1 MPLKAQSDNIKVHA
15 KKENVMN
22 TLLILIA
29 NILLSGLLIEVFF
42 NHNNAKNQETK
53 LYSKMLI
60 INFISSVIAIFTII
74 IFKSL
79 NLNFLTIIMKKIELA
94 LNLLILSLFLQYNL
108 VLINKKVKT
117 TKILKTIYL
126 INIILVIILPIDVS
140 VVNNTLKV
148 SQIGYTTYHIIS
160 TILISII
167 SLLTIKLIKINKKN
181 LKKSLPFLGLT
192 ILSLFSILL
201 QIKFPESNIYNYFM
215 SYIILIMYFT
225 IENPDTKV
233 IEQLNIEAKK
243 ASEVRKAQESFL
255 ASMSH
260 EVRTPLN
267 TIVGLSTSLE
277 ENPKCPFEMK
287 QDLQDIVTSSYNL
300 LEMFNNVIDINETE
314 TGTLKLQNE
323 KYNVRESINEVI
335 NNHKIKLNKK
345 NLTLNIEYQDN
356 IPKYLY
362 GDIKHLKVI
371 ITNIL
376 SNAIK
381 YTKDGKIDLLVRS
394 INEPDKCNLIII
406 IKDTG
411 IGMKEETLSKMYHK
425 FERLDTIK
433 NSNIEGMGLGLALTK
448 RLVELMHGTIN
459 FTTTYQ
465 VGTTFT
471 IMLPQEIY
479 YQDIITLPKL
489 KDLTKSK
496 RVLIVDDNPL
506 NIKVAQRALEALN
519 YTNLDTCDSGFK
531 CLEKIKNGSSY
542 DIILMDIMMPGMDGT
557 QTLENLK
564 NISSFKTPV
573 VALTADA
580 LIGANQKYLNQG
592 FSAYLAKP
600 YTKEQLKNILNK
612 Y

>member
-1 MPLKAQSDNIKVHA
+1 
-15 KKENVMN
+15 MN

-79 NLNFLTIIMKKIELA
+79 NLNFLTIILKKLELV

-117 TKILKTIYL
+117 TKILKIIYL
-126 INIILVIILPIDVS
+126 INIILVIILPMDVS

-148 SQIGYTTYHIIS
+148 SQIGYTIYHIIS

-215 SYIILIMYFT
+215 SYILLIMYFT
-225 IENPDTKV
+225 IENPDSKV

-243 ASEVRKAQESFL
+243 ASEVRKAQENFL

-277 ENPKCPFEMK
+277 ENPKCPVEMK

-300 LEMFNNVIDINETE
+300 LEMFNNVIDINEIE

-394 INEPDKCNLIII
+394 INEPNKCNLIII

-506 NIKVAQRALEALN
+506 NIKVAKRALEALN
-519 YTNLDTCDSGFK
+519 YTNLDTCNSGFK

-542 DIILMDIMMPGMDGT
+542 DIILMDIMMPGMSGT

-564 NISSFKTPV
+564 NISSFRTPV

-580 LIGANQKYLNQG
+580 LIGANQKYLSQG
-592 FSAYLAKP
+592 FSDYLAKP

>member
-1 MPLKAQSDNIKVHA
+1 
-15 KKENVMN
+15 MN

-79 NLNFLTIIMKKIELA
+79 NLNFLTIILKKLELV

-126 INIILVIILPIDVS
+126 INIILVIILPIDVNII
-140 VVNNTLKV
+140 NNTLKV
-148 SQIGYTTYHIIS
+148 SQIGYTIYHIIS

-181 LKKSLPFLGLT
+181 LKKALPFLGLT

-201 QIKFPESNIYNYFM
+201 QIKFSESNIYNYFM
-215 SYIILIMYFT
+215 SYILLIMYFT

-243 ASEVRKAQESFL
+243 ASEVRKAQENFL

-277 ENPKCPFEMK
+277 ENPKCPVEMK

-300 LEMFNNVIDINETE
+300 LEMFNNVIDINEIE

-394 INEPDKCNLIII
+394 INEPNKCNLIII

-411 IGMKEETLSKMYHK
+411 IGMKEEILSKMYHK

-433 NSNIEGMGLGLALTK
+433 NSNIEGMGLGLTLTK

-471 IMLPQEIY
+471 IMLPQEFY

-506 NIKVAQRALEALN
+506 NIKVAKRALEALN

-542 DIILMDIMMPGMDGT
+542 DIILMDIMMPGMSGT

-564 NISSFKTPV
+564 NISSFRTPV

>member
-1 MPLKAQSDNIKVHA
+1 
-15 KKENVMN
+15 MN

-79 NLNFLTIIMKKIELA
+79 NLNFLTIIMKKIELV

-108 VLINKKVKT
+108 VLINKKIKT

-126 INIILVIILPIDVS
+126 INIILVILLPMDVS

-148 SQIGYTTYHIIS
+148 SQVGYTIYHIIS

-215 SYIILIMYFT
+215 SYILLIMYFT

-394 INEPDKCNLIII
+394 INEPNKCNLIII

-471 IMLPQEIY
+471 IMLPQEFY

-506 NIKVAQRALEALN
+506 NIKVAKRALEALN

-531 CLEKIKNGSSY
+531 CLEKIQNGNSY
-542 DIILMDIMMPGMDGT
+542 DIILMDIMMPGMSGT

-564 NISSFKTPV
+564 NISTFKTPV

-580 LIGANQKYLNQG
+580 LIGANQKYLSQG

>member
-1 MPLKAQSDNIKVHA
+1 
-15 KKENVMN
+15 MN

-79 NLNFLTIIMKKIELA
+79 NFNFLTIIMKKIELV

-126 INIILVIILPIDVS
+126 INIILVIILPMDVS

-148 SQIGYTTYHIIS
+148 SQVGYTTYHIIS

-201 QIKFPESNIYNYFM
+201 QIKFPESNIYNYFI
-215 SYIILIMYFT
+215 SYILLIMYFT

-243 ASEVRKAQESFL
+243 ASEVRKAQENFL

-277 ENPKCPFEMK
+277 ENPKCPVEMK
-287 QDLQDIVTSSYNL
+287 QDLQDVVTSSYNL
-300 LEMFNNVIDINETE
+300 LEMFNNVIDINEIE

-323 KYNVRESINEVI
+323 KYNIKESINEVI

-471 IMLPQEIY
+471 IMLPQEFY

-506 NIKVAQRALEALN
+506 NIKVAKRALEALN

-542 DIILMDIMMPGMDGT
+542 DIILMDIMMPGMSGT

-612 Y
+612 YWRTKITIIL

>member
-1 MPLKAQSDNIKVHA
+1 
-15 KKENVMN
+15 MN

-79 NLNFLTIIMKKIELA
+79 NLNFLTIIMKKLELV

-126 INIILVIILPIDVS
+126 INIILVIILPMDVS

-148 SQIGYTTYHIIS
+148 SQIGYTIYHIIS
-160 TILISII
+160 IILISII

-215 SYIILIMYFT
+215 SYILLIMYFT

-243 ASEVRKAQESFL
+243 ASEVRKAQENFL

-277 ENPKCPFEMK
+277 ENPKCPVEMK

-300 LEMFNNVIDINETE
+300 LEMFNNVIDINEIE

-323 KYNVRESINEVI
+323 KYNIKESINEVI

-465 VGTTFT
+465 VGTTFN
-471 IMLPQEIY
+471 IMLPQEFY

-506 NIKVAQRALEALN
+506 NIKVAKRALEALN

-542 DIILMDIMMPGMDGT
+542 DIILMDIMMPGMSGT

-564 NISSFKTPV
+564 NISTFKTPV

-612 Y
+612 YWRTKITY

>member
-1 MPLKAQSDNIKVHA
+1 
-15 KKENVMN
+15 MN

-29 NILLSGLLIEVFF
+29 NILLSGLLIEVFL

-79 NLNFLTIIMKKIELA
+79 NLNFLTIIMKKIELV
-94 LNLLILSLFLQYNL
+94 LNLVILSLFLQYNL

-126 INIILVIILPIDVS
+126 INIILVIILPIDVNII
-140 VVNNTLKV
+140 NNTIKV
-148 SQIGYTTYHIIS
+148 SQVGYTTYHIIS

-201 QIKFPESNIYNYFM
+201 QIKFPESNIYNYFI
-215 SYIILIMYFT
+215 SYILLIMYFT

-243 ASEVRKAQESFL
+243 ASEVRKAQENFL

-277 ENPKCPFEMK
+277 ENPKCPVEMK

-448 RLVELMHGTIN
+448 KLVELMNGTIN

-471 IMLPQEIY
+471 IMLPQEFY

-506 NIKVAQRALEALN
+506 NIKVAKRALEALN

-542 DIILMDIMMPGMDGT
+542 DIILMDIMMPGMSGT

-564 NISSFKTPV
+564 NISTFKTPV

-612 Y
+612 YWRTKTTIIL

>member
-1 MPLKAQSDNIKVHA
+1 
-15 KKENVMN
+15 MN

-79 NLNFLTIIMKKIELA
+79 NLNFLTIIMKKIELV

-108 VLINKKVKT
+108 VIINKKVKT

-126 INIILVIILPIDVS
+126 INIILVILLPMDVS
-140 VVNNTLKV
+140 VVNNTLKI
-148 SQIGYTTYHIIS
+148 SGIGYTIYHIIS
-160 TILISII
+160 TILIIII

-201 QIKFPESNIYNYFM
+201 QIKFPESNIYNYFI
-215 SYIILIMYFT
+215 SYILLIMYFT

-243 ASEVRKAQESFL
+243 ASEVRKAQENFL

-277 ENPKCPFEMK
+277 ENPKCPVEMK

-300 LEMFNNVIDINETE
+300 LEMFNNVIDINEIE

-448 RLVELMHGTIN
+448 KLVELMNGTIN

-542 DIILMDIMMPGMDGT
+542 DIILMDIMMPGMSGT

-573 VALTADA
+573 VVLTADA
-580 LIGANQKYLNQG
+580 LIGANQKYLSQG

>member
-1 MPLKAQSDNIKVHA
+1 
-15 KKENVMN
+15 MN

-79 NLNFLTIIMKKIELA
+79 NLNFLTIIMKKLELV

-108 VLINKKVKT
+108 VLINKKIKT

-126 INIILVIILPIDVS
+126 INIILVILLPMDVR

-215 SYIILIMYFT
+215 SYILLIMYFT

-381 YTKDGKIDLLVRS
+381 YTKDGKIDILVRS

-496 RVLIVDDNPL
+496 RILIVDDNPL
-506 NIKVAQRALEALN
+506 NIKVAKRALEALN

-542 DIILMDIMMPGMDGT
+542 DIILMDIMMPEMSGT

-580 LIGANQKYLNQG
+580 LIGANQKYLSQG

-612 Y
+612 YWRTKTTIIL

>member
-1 MPLKAQSDNIKVHA
+1 
-15 KKENVMN
+15 MN

-79 NLNFLTIIMKKIELA
+79 NLNFLTIILKKLELV

-126 INIILVIILPIDVS
+126 INIILVIILPMDVS
-140 VVNNTLKV
+140 VVNNTIKV
-148 SQIGYTTYHIIS
+148 SGIGYTTYHIIS

-201 QIKFPESNIYNYFM
+201 QIKFPESNIHNYFM
-215 SYIILIMYFT
+215 SYILLIMYFT
-225 IENPDTKV
+225 IENPDIKV

-243 ASEVRKAQESFL
+243 ASEVRKAQENFL

-277 ENPKCPFEMK
+277 ENPKCPVEMK

-300 LEMFNNVIDINETE
+300 LEMFNNVIDINEIE

-335 NNHKIKLNKK
+335 NNYKIKLNKK

-506 NIKVAQRALEALN
+506 NIKVAKRALEALN

-542 DIILMDIMMPGMDGT
+542 DIILMDIMMPGMSGT

-564 NISSFKTPV
+564 NISTFKTPV

-580 LIGANQKYLNQG
+580 LIGATQKYLSQG

>member
-1 MPLKAQSDNIKVHA
+1 
-15 KKENVMN
+15 MN

-42 NHNNAKNQETK
+42 NHNNAKTQETK

-79 NLNFLTIIMKKIELA
+79 NLNFLTIIMKKLELV

-126 INIILVIILPIDVS
+126 INIILVILLPIDVN
-140 VVNNTLKV
+140 VINNTLKV
-148 SQIGYTTYHIIS
+148 SQIGYTAYHIIS

-201 QIKFPESNIYNYFM
+201 QIKFPESNIHNYFM
-215 SYIILIMYFT
+215 SYILLIMYFT
-225 IENPDTKV
+225 IENPDSKV

-243 ASEVRKAQESFL
+243 AREVRKAQENFL

-277 ENPKCPFEMK
+277 ENPKCPVEMK

-300 LEMFNNVIDINETE
+300 LEMFNNVIDINEIE

-506 NIKVAQRALEALN
+506 NIKVAKRALEALN

-542 DIILMDIMMPGMDGT
+542 DIILMDIMMPGMSGT

-564 NISSFKTPV
+564 NISSFRTPV

-580 LIGANQKYLNQG
+580 LMGANQKYLNQG

>member
-1 MPLKAQSDNIKVHA
+1 
-15 KKENVMN
+15 MN

-29 NILLSGLLIEVFF
+29 NILLSGLLIEAFF

-79 NLNFLTIIMKKIELA
+79 NLNFLTLIMKKIELV
-94 LNLLILSLFLQYNL
+94 LNLVILSLFLQYNL

-126 INIILVIILPIDVS
+126 INIILVIILPMDVS

-148 SQIGYTTYHIIS
+148 SQIGYTIYHIIS

-192 ILSLFSILL
+192 MLSLFSILL

-215 SYIILIMYFT
+215 SYILLIMYFT

-243 ASEVRKAQESFL
+243 ASEVRKAQENFL

-277 ENPKCPFEMK
+277 ENPKCPVEMK

-300 LEMFNNVIDINETE
+300 LEMFNNVIDINEIE

-381 YTKDGKIDLLVRS
+381 YTKDGKIDILVRS

-471 IMLPQEIY
+471 IMLPQEFY

-506 NIKVAQRALEALN
+506 NIKVAKRALEALN

-542 DIILMDIMMPGMDGT
+542 DIILMDIMMPGMSGT

-580 LIGANQKYLNQG
+580 LMGANQKYLNQG

>member
-1 MPLKAQSDNIKVHA
+1 
-15 KKENVMN
+15 MN

-29 NILLSGLLIEVFF
+29 NILLSGLLIEVFL

-79 NLNFLTIIMKKIELA
+79 NLNFLTIIMKKIELV
-94 LNLLILSLFLQYNL
+94 LNLVILSLFLQYNL

-126 INIILVIILPIDVS
+126 INIILVIILPIDVNII
-140 VVNNTLKV
+140 NNTIKV
-148 SQIGYTTYHIIS
+148 SQVGYTTYHIIS

-181 LKKSLPFLGLT
+181 LKKSLQFLGLT

-201 QIKFPESNIYNYFM
+201 QIKFPESNIYNYFI
-215 SYIILIMYFT
+215 SYILLIMYFT

-243 ASEVRKAQESFL
+243 ASEVRKAQENFL

-277 ENPKCPFEMK
+277 ENPKCPVEMK

-448 RLVELMHGTIN
+448 KLVELMNGTIN

-471 IMLPQEIY
+471 IMLPQEFY

-506 NIKVAQRALEALN
+506 NIKVAKRALEALN

-542 DIILMDIMMPGMDGT
+542 DIILMDIMMPGMSGT

-564 NISSFKTPV
+564 NISTFKTPV

>member
-1 MPLKAQSDNIKVHA
+1 
-15 KKENVMN
+15 MN

-79 NLNFLTIIMKKIELA
+79 NLNFLTIIMKKLELV

-126 INIILVIILPIDVS
+126 INIILVIILPIDVN
-140 VVNNTLKV
+140 VINNTLKV
-148 SQIGYTTYHIIS
+148 SQIGYTAYHIIS

-215 SYIILIMYFT
+215 SYILLIMYFT

-233 IEQLNIEAKK
+233 IKQLNIEAKK
-243 ASEVRKAQESFL
+243 ASEVRKAQENFL

-277 ENPKCPFEMK
+277 ENPKCSVEMK

-300 LEMFNNVIDINETE
+300 LEMFNNVIDINEIE

-345 NLTLNIEYQDN
+345 NLTLNTEYQDN

-471 IMLPQEIY
+471 IMLPQEFY

-506 NIKVAQRALEALN
+506 NIKVAKRALEALN

-542 DIILMDIMMPGMDGT
+542 DIILMDIMMPGMSGT

>member
-1 MPLKAQSDNIKVHA
+1 
-15 KKENVMN
+15 MN

-79 NLNFLTIIMKKIELA
+79 NLNFLTIIMKKIELV

-108 VLINKKVKT
+108 VLINKKIKT

-126 INIILVIILPIDVS
+126 INIILVILLPMDVS

-148 SQIGYTTYHIIS
+148 SQVGYTIYHIIS

-215 SYIILIMYFT
+215 SYILLIMYFT

-394 INEPDKCNLIII
+394 INEPNKCNLIII

-471 IMLPQEIY
+471 IMLPQEFY

-506 NIKVAQRALEALN
+506 NIKVAKRALEALN

-531 CLEKIKNGSSY
+531 CLEKIQNGNSY
-542 DIILMDIMMPGMDGT
+542 DIILMDIMMPGMSGT

-564 NISSFKTPV
+564 NISTFKTPV

-580 LIGANQKYLNQG
+580 LIGANQKYLSQG

-612 Y
+612 YWRTKTTIIL

>member
-1 MPLKAQSDNIKVHA
+1 
-15 KKENVMN
+15 MN

-79 NLNFLTIIMKKIELA
+79 NLNFLTIIMKKIELV
-94 LNLLILSLFLQYNL
+94 LNLVILSLFLQYNL
-108 VLINKKVKT
+108 VIINKKVKT

-126 INIILVIILPIDVS
+126 INIILVILLPMDVS

-148 SQIGYTTYHIIS
+148 SQVGYILYHIIS

-181 LKKSLPFLGLT
+181 LKKSFSFLGLT
-192 ILSLFSILL
+192 ILSLSSILL

-215 SYIILIMYFT
+215 SYILLIMYFT

-243 ASEVRKAQESFL
+243 ASEVRKAKENFL

-277 ENPKCPFEMK
+277 ENPKCPVEMK

-314 TGTLKLQNE
+314 TGTLKLRNE
-323 KYNVRESINEVI
+323 KYNVRESITEVI

-448 RLVELMHGTIN
+448 KLVELMNGTIN

-531 CLEKIKNGSSY
+531 CLEKIQNGNSY
-542 DIILMDIMMPGMDGT
+542 DIILMDIMMPGMSGT

-564 NISSFKTPV
+564 NISTFKTPV

>member
-1 MPLKAQSDNIKVHA
+1 
-15 KKENVMN
+15 MN

-79 NLNFLTIIMKKIELA
+79 NLNFLTIIMKKIELV

-108 VLINKKVKT
+108 VIINKKVKT

-126 INIILVIILPIDVS
+126 INIILVIILPIDVNII
-140 VVNNTLKV
+140 NNTIKV
-148 SQIGYTTYHIIS
+148 SQVGYTLYHIIS

-167 SLLTIKLIKINKKN
+167 SLLTIKLIKIKKKN

-201 QIKFPESNIYNYFM
+201 QIKFPESNIYNYFI
-215 SYIILIMYFT
+215 SYILLIMYFT
-225 IENPDTKV
+225 IENPDSKV

-243 ASEVRKAQESFL
+243 ASEVRKAQENFL

-277 ENPKCPFEMK
+277 ENPKCYPELK
-287 QDLQDIVTSSYNL
+287 QDLQDVVTSSYNL
-300 LEMFNNVIDINETE
+300 LEMFNNVIAINEIE
-314 TGTLKLQNE
+314 NGTLKLQNE
-323 KYNVRESINEVI
+323 KYNIKESINEII
-335 NNHKIKLNKK
+335 NIHKIKLNKK
-345 NLTLNIEYQDN
+345 KLTLNIEYQDN

-381 YTKDGKIDLLVRS
+381 YSPDGSRVKIRAERARVGDFIEVSVEDQGPGIPEEYQKKIFDRFFRVENATHS
-394 INEPDKCNLIII
+394 IKG
-406 IKDTG
+406 T
-411 IGMKEETLSKMYHK
+411 
-425 FERLDTIK
+425 
-433 NSNIEGMGLGLALTK
+433 GLGLHLVKISVEKHHGGEVFVHSKIGEGSTFGF
-448 RLVELMHGTIN
+448 RLPIN
-459 FTTTYQ
+459 PKEDNKDE
-465 VGTTFT
+465 
-471 IMLPQEIY
+471 MPEKNQEE
-479 YQDIITLPKL
+479 
-489 KDLTKSK
+489 DL
-496 RVLIVDDNPL
+496 V
-506 NIKVAQRALEALN
+506 
-519 YTNLDTCDSGFK
+519 
-531 CLEKIKNGSSY
+531 
-542 DIILMDIMMPGMDGT
+542 
-557 QTLENLK
+557 
-564 NISSFKTPV
+564 
-573 VALTADA
+573 
-580 LIGANQKYLNQG
+580 
-592 FSAYLAKP
+592 
-600 YTKEQLKNILNK
+600 
-612 Y
+612 

>member
-1 MPLKAQSDNIKVHA
+1 
-15 KKENVMN
+15 MN

-79 NLNFLTIIMKKIELA
+79 NLNFLTIIMKKIELV
-94 LNLLILSLFLQYNL
+94 LNLVILSLFLQYNL
-108 VLINKKVKT
+108 VIINKKVKT

-126 INIILVIILPIDVS
+126 INIILVILLPTDVNII
-140 VVNNTLKV
+140 NNILKV
-148 SQIGYTTYHIIS
+148 SGIGYTLYHIIS

-201 QIKFPESNIYNYFM
+201 QIKFPESNIYNYFI
-215 SYIILIMYFT
+215 SYILLIMYFT

-243 ASEVRKAQESFL
+243 ASEVRKAQENFL

-277 ENPKCPFEMK
+277 ENPKCPVEMK

-300 LEMFNNVIDINETE
+300 LEMFNNVIDINEIE
-314 TGTLKLQNE
+314 NGTLKLQNE
-323 KYNVRESINEVI
+323 KYNIKESINEII
-335 NNHKIKLNKK
+335 NIHKIKLNKK
-345 NLTLNIEYQDN
+345 KLTLNIEYQDN

-381 YTKDGKIDLLVRS
+381 YTKDGKIDILVRS

-506 NIKVAQRALEALN
+506 NIKVAKRALEALN

-542 DIILMDIMMPGMDGT
+542 DIILMDIMMPGMSGT

-564 NISSFKTPV
+564 NISTFKTPV

-580 LIGANQKYLNQG
+580 LMGANQKYLNQG

>member
-1 MPLKAQSDNIKVHA
+1 
-15 KKENVMN
+15 MN

-60 INFISSVIAIFTII
+60 INFISSVITIFTII

-79 NLNFLTIIMKKIELA
+79 NLNFLTIIMKKLELV
-94 LNLLILSLFLQYNL
+94 LNLLISSLFLQYNL

-126 INIILVIILPIDVS
+126 INIILVIILPMDVS

-148 SQIGYTTYHIIS
+148 SQIGYTIYHIIS

-192 ILSLFSILL
+192 ILSLFIILL

-215 SYIILIMYFT
+215 SYILLIMYFT

-243 ASEVRKAQESFL
+243 ASEVRKAQENFL

-277 ENPKCPFEMK
+277 ENPKCPVEMK

-300 LEMFNNVIDINETE
+300 LEMFNNVIDINEIE

-471 IMLPQEIY
+471 IMLPQEFY
-479 YQDIITLPKL
+479 YQDSIILPKL

-506 NIKVAQRALEALN
+506 NIKVAKRALEALN

-542 DIILMDIMMPGMDGT
+542 DIILMDIMMPGMSGT

-564 NISSFKTPV
+564 NISTFKTPV

-580 LIGANQKYLNQG
+580 LMGANQKYLSQG
-592 FSAYLAKP
+592 FSDYLAKP

>member
-1 MPLKAQSDNIKVHA
+1 
-15 KKENVMN
+15 MN

-79 NLNFLTIIMKKIELA
+79 NLNILTIIMKKLELV

-117 TKILKTIYL
+117 TKTLKTIYL
-126 INIILVIILPIDVS
+126 INIILVIILPMDVS

-148 SQIGYTTYHIIS
+148 SGIGYTIYHIIS

-201 QIKFPESNIYNYFM
+201 QIKFPESNINNYFM
-215 SYIILIMYFT
+215 SYILLIMYFT

-243 ASEVRKAQESFL
+243 ASEVRKAQENFL

-277 ENPKCPFEMK
+277 ENPKCPVEMK

-300 LEMFNNVIDINETE
+300 LEMFNNVIDINEIE

-335 NNHKIKLNKK
+335 NNHKIKLDKK

-394 INEPDKCNLIII
+394 INETNKCNLIII

-506 NIKVAQRALEALN
+506 NIKVAKRALEALN

-542 DIILMDIMMPGMDGT
+542 DIILMDIMMPGMSGT

-564 NISSFKTPV
+564 NISSFRTPV

-580 LIGANQKYLNQG
+580 LMGANQKYLSQG
-592 FSAYLAKP
+592 FSDYLAKP

>member
-1 MPLKAQSDNIKVHA
+1 
-15 KKENVMN
+15 MN

-79 NLNFLTIIMKKIELA
+79 NLNFLTIIMKKLELV

-108 VLINKKVKT
+108 VLINKKIKT

-126 INIILVIILPIDVS
+126 INIILVILLPMDVS

-148 SQIGYTTYHIIS
+148 SQIGYTIYHIIS

-201 QIKFPESNIYNYFM
+201 QIKFPESNIYNYFI
-215 SYIILIMYFT
+215 SYILLIMNFT

-243 ASEVRKAQESFL
+243 ASEVRKAQENFL

-277 ENPKCPFEMK
+277 ENPKCPVEMK

-580 LIGANQKYLNQG
+580 LIGANQKYLSQG

-612 Y
+612 YWRTKTTIIL

>member
-1 MPLKAQSDNIKVHA
+1 
-15 KKENVMN
+15 MN

-79 NLNFLTIIMKKIELA
+79 NLNFLTIILKKLELV

-117 TKILKTIYL
+117 TKILKIIYL
-126 INIILVIILPIDVS
+126 INIILVIILPMDVS

-148 SQIGYTTYHIIS
+148 SQIGYTIYHIIS

-201 QIKFPESNIYNYFM
+201 QIKFPESNIYNYFI
-215 SYIILIMYFT
+215 SYILLIMYFT

-243 ASEVRKAQESFL
+243 ASEVRKAQENFL

-277 ENPKCPFEMK
+277 ENPKCPVEMK

-300 LEMFNNVIDINETE
+300 LEMFNNVIDINEIE

-394 INEPDKCNLIII
+394 INEPNKCNLIII

-471 IMLPQEIY
+471 IMLPQEFY
-479 YQDIITLPKL
+479 YQDSIILPKL

-506 NIKVAQRALEALN
+506 NIKVAKRALEALN

-542 DIILMDIMMPGMDGT
+542 DIILMDIMMPGMSGT

-564 NISSFKTPV
+564 NISYFRTPV

-580 LIGANQKYLNQG
+580 LIGANQKYLSQG
-592 FSAYLAKP
+592 FSDYLAKP

>member
-1 MPLKAQSDNIKVHA
+1 
-15 KKENVMN
+15 MN

-79 NLNFLTIIMKKIELA
+79 NLNFLTIIMKKLELV

-126 INIILVIILPIDVS
+126 INIILVILLPIDVN
-140 VVNNTLKV
+140 VINNILKV
-148 SQIGYTTYHIIS
+148 SGIGYTTYHIIS

-201 QIKFPESNIYNYFM
+201 QIKFPESNIYNYFI
-215 SYIILIMYFT
+215 SYILLIMYFT

-243 ASEVRKAQESFL
+243 ASEVRKAQENFL

-277 ENPKCPFEMK
+277 ENPKCPVEMK

-300 LEMFNNVIDINETE
+300 LEMFNNVIDINEIE

-448 RLVELMHGTIN
+448 KLVELMNGTIN

-489 KDLTKSK
+489 KELTKSK

-531 CLEKIKNGSSY
+531 CLEKIKNDNSY
-542 DIILMDIMMPGMDGT
+542 DIILMDIMMPEMSGT

-580 LIGANQKYLNQG
+580 LIGANQKYLSQG

>member
-1 MPLKAQSDNIKVHA
+1 M
-15 KKENVMN
+15 
-22 TLLILIA
+22 
-29 NILLSGLLIEVFF
+29 
-42 NHNNAKNQETK
+42 
-53 LYSKMLI
+53 
-60 INFISSVIAIFTII
+60 
-74 IFKSL
+74 
-79 NLNFLTIIMKKIELA
+79 
-94 LNLLILSLFLQYNL
+94 
-108 VLINKKVKT
+108 
-117 TKILKTIYL
+117 
-126 INIILVIILPIDVS
+126 DVR

-181 LKKSLPFLGLT
+181 LRKSLPFLGLT

-215 SYIILIMYFT
+215 SYILLIMYFT

-243 ASEVRKAQESFL
+243 ASEVRKAQENFL

-277 ENPKCPFEMK
+277 ENPKCPVEMK

-300 LEMFNNVIDINETE
+300 LEMFNNVIDINEIE

-448 RLVELMHGTIN
+448 KLVELMHGTIN

-506 NIKVAQRALEALN
+506 NIKVAKRALEALN

-531 CLEKIKNGSSY
+531 CLEKIKNGNSY
-542 DIILMDIMMPGMDGT
+542 DIILMDIMMPGMSGT

-564 NISSFKTPV
+564 NISTFKTPV

-580 LIGANQKYLNQG
+580 LIGANQKYLSQG

>member
-1 MPLKAQSDNIKVHA
+1 
-15 KKENVMN
+15 MN

-79 NLNFLTIIMKKIELA
+79 NFNFLTIIMKKIELV

-108 VLINKKVKT
+108 VIINKKVKT

-126 INIILVIILPIDVS
+126 INIILVILLPIDVN
-140 VVNNTLKV
+140 VINNILKV
-148 SQIGYTTYHIIS
+148 SGIGYTTYHIIS

-215 SYIILIMYFT
+215 SYILLIMYFT

-394 INEPDKCNLIII
+394 INEPNKCNLIII

-471 IMLPQEIY
+471 IMLPQEFY

-506 NIKVAQRALEALN
+506 NIKVAKRALEALN

-531 CLEKIKNGSSY
+531 CLEKIQNGNSY
-542 DIILMDIMMPGMDGT
+542 DIILMDIMMPGMSGT

-564 NISSFKTPV
+564 NISTFKTPV

-580 LIGANQKYLNQG
+580 LIGANQKYLSQG

-612 Y
+612 YWRTKTTIIL

>member
-1 MPLKAQSDNIKVHA
+1 
-15 KKENVMN
+15 MN

-79 NLNFLTIIMKKIELA
+79 NLNFLTIIMKKIELV

-126 INIILVIILPIDVS
+126 INIILVIILPMDVS
-140 VVNNTLKV
+140 VVNNSLKV

-201 QIKFPESNIYNYFM
+201 QIKFPESNIYNYFI
-215 SYIILIMYFT
+215 SYILLIMYFT

-243 ASEVRKAQESFL
+243 ASEVRKAQENFL

-277 ENPKCPFEMK
+277 ENPKCPIEMK

-300 LEMFNNVIDINETE
+300 LEMFNNVIDINEIE

-323 KYNVRESINEVI
+323 KYNIKESINEVI

-381 YTKDGKIDLLVRS
+381 YTKDGKIDILVRS

-448 RLVELMHGTIN
+448 KLVELMNGTIN

-471 IMLPQEIY
+471 IMFPQEIY

-531 CLEKIKNGSSY
+531 CLEKIQNGNSY
-542 DIILMDIMMPGMDGT
+542 DIILMDIMMPGMSGT

-564 NISSFKTPV
+564 NISTFKTPV

-580 LIGANQKYLNQG
+580 LIGANQKYLSQG

>member
-1 MPLKAQSDNIKVHA
+1 
-15 KKENVMN
+15 MN

-29 NILLSGLLIEVFF
+29 NILLFGLLIEVFL

-79 NLNFLTIIMKKIELA
+79 NLNFLTIIMKKIELV
-94 LNLLILSLFLQYNL
+94 LNLVILSLFLQYNL

-126 INIILVIILPIDVS
+126 INIILVIILPIDVNII
-140 VVNNTLKV
+140 NNTIKV
-148 SQIGYTTYHIIS
+148 SQVGYTTYHIIS

-201 QIKFPESNIYNYFM
+201 QIKFPESNIYNYFI
-215 SYIILIMYFT
+215 SYILLIMYFT

-243 ASEVRKAQESFL
+243 ASEVRKAQENFL

-277 ENPKCPFEMK
+277 ENPKCPVEMK

-448 RLVELMHGTIN
+448 KLVELMNGTIN

-471 IMLPQEIY
+471 IMLPQEFY

-506 NIKVAQRALEALN
+506 NIKVAKRALEALN

-542 DIILMDIMMPGMDGT
+542 DIILMDIMMPGMSGT

-564 NISSFKTPV
+564 NISTFKTPV

>member
-1 MPLKAQSDNIKVHA
+1 
-15 KKENVMN
+15 MN

-79 NLNFLTIIMKKIELA
+79 NFNFLTIIMKKIELV

-108 VLINKKVKT
+108 VIINKKVKT

-126 INIILVIILPIDVS
+126 INIILVILLPIDVN
-140 VVNNTLKV
+140 VINNILKV
-148 SQIGYTTYHIIS
+148 SGIGYTTYHIIS

-215 SYIILIMYFT
+215 SYILLIMYFT

-243 ASEVRKAQESFL
+243 ASEVRKAQENFL

-277 ENPKCPFEMK
+277 ENPKCPVEMK

-345 NLTLNIEYQDN
+345 KLTLNIEYQDN

-394 INEPDKCNLIII
+394 INEPNKCNLIII

-471 IMLPQEIY
+471 IMLPQEFY

-506 NIKVAQRALEALN
+506 NIKVAKRALEALN

-542 DIILMDIMMPGMDGT
+542 DIILMDIMMPGMSGT

-580 LIGANQKYLNQG
+580 LIGANQKYLSQG

>member
-1 MPLKAQSDNIKVHA
+1 
-15 KKENVMN
+15 MN

-79 NLNFLTIIMKKIELA
+79 NLNFLTIIMKKIELV

-126 INIILVIILPIDVS
+126 INIILVILLPIDVN
-140 VVNNTLKV
+140 VINNILKV
-148 SQIGYTTYHIIS
+148 SGIGYTTYHIIS

-201 QIKFPESNIYNYFM
+201 QIKFPESNIYNYFI
-215 SYIILIMYFT
+215 SYILLIMYFT

-243 ASEVRKAQESFL
+243 ASEVRKAQENFL

-277 ENPKCPFEMK
+277 ENPKCPVEMK

-300 LEMFNNVIDINETE
+300 LEMFNNVIDINEIE

-448 RLVELMHGTIN
+448 KLVELMNGTIN

-542 DIILMDIMMPGMDGT
+542 DIILMDIMMPGMSGT

-573 VALTADA
+573 VVLTADA
-580 LIGANQKYLNQG
+580 LIGANQKYLSQG

-612 Y
+612 YWRTKTTIIL

>member
-1 MPLKAQSDNIKVHA
+1 
-15 KKENVMN
+15 MN

-79 NLNFLTIIMKKIELA
+79 NLNFLTLIMKKIELV
-94 LNLLILSLFLQYNL
+94 LSLLILSLFLQYNL

-126 INIILVIILPIDVS
+126 INIILVIILPIDVNII
-140 VVNNTLKV
+140 NNTIKV
-148 SQIGYTTYHIIS
+148 SQIGYTIYHIIS

-215 SYIILIMYFT
+215 SYILLIMYFT

-243 ASEVRKAQESFL
+243 ASEVRKAQENFL

-277 ENPKCPFEMK
+277 ENPKCPIEMK

-300 LEMFNNVIDINETE
+300 LEMFNNVIDINEIE

-381 YTKDGKIDLLVRS
+381 YTKDGKLDLLVRS

-448 RLVELMHGTIN
+448 KLVELMNGTIN

-496 RVLIVDDNPL
+496 KVLIVDDNPL
-506 NIKVAQRALEALN
+506 NIKVAKRALEALN

-542 DIILMDIMMPGMDGT
+542 DIILMDIMMPGMSGT

-580 LIGANQKYLNQG
+580 LIGANQKYLSQG

>member
-1 MPLKAQSDNIKVHA
+1 
-15 KKENVMN
+15 MN

-79 NLNFLTIIMKKIELA
+79 NFNFLTIIMKKIELV

-117 TKILKTIYL
+117 IKILKTIYL
-126 INIILVIILPIDVS
+126 INIILVIILPIDVNII
-140 VVNNTLKV
+140 NNTIKV
-148 SQIGYTTYHIIS
+148 SQVGYTTYHIIS

-181 LKKSLPFLGLT
+181 LKKSLPFLGLI

-215 SYIILIMYFT
+215 SYILLIMYFT

-277 ENPKCPFEMK
+277 ENPKCPVEMK

-471 IMLPQEIY
+471 IMLPQEFY
-479 YQDIITLPKL
+479 YQDMITLPKL

-506 NIKVAQRALEALN
+506 NIKVAKRALEALN

-542 DIILMDIMMPGMDGT
+542 DIILMDIMMPGMSGT

-564 NISSFKTPV
+564 NISTFKTPV

>member
-1 MPLKAQSDNIKVHA
+1 
-15 KKENVMN
+15 MN

-79 NLNFLTIIMKKIELA
+79 NLNFLTIIMKKLELV
-94 LNLLILSLFLQYNL
+94 LNLLILSLFLQYSL

-126 INIILVIILPIDVS
+126 INIILVIILPIDVNII
-140 VVNNTLKV
+140 NNTLKV

-167 SLLTIKLIKINKKN
+167 SLLTIKLIKINKKK

-201 QIKFPESNIYNYFM
+201 QIKFPESNIHNYFM
-215 SYIILIMYFT
+215 SYILLIMYFT

-277 ENPKCPFEMK
+277 ENPKCPSEMK

-300 LEMFNNVIDINETE
+300 LEMFNNVIDINEIE

-411 IGMKEETLSKMYHK
+411 IGMKEEALSKMYHK

-471 IMLPQEIY
+471 IMLPQEFY

-506 NIKVAQRALEALN
+506 NIKVAKRALEALN

-542 DIILMDIMMPGMDGT
+542 DIILMDIMMPGMSGT

>member
-1 MPLKAQSDNIKVHA
+1 
-15 KKENVMN
+15 MN

-29 NILLSGLLIEVFF
+29 NILLSGLLIEVLF

-79 NLNFLTIIMKKIELA
+79 NLNFLTIILKKLELV

-126 INIILVIILPIDVS
+126 INIILVIILPIDVNII
-140 VVNNTLKV
+140 NNTIKV
-148 SQIGYTTYHIIS
+148 SQVGYTLYHIIS

-215 SYIILIMYFT
+215 SYILLIMYFT
-225 IENPDTKV
+225 IENPDSKV

-243 ASEVRKAQESFL
+243 ASEVRKAQENFL

-277 ENPKCPFEMK
+277 ENPKCPVEMK

-300 LEMFNNVIDINETE
+300 LEMFNNVIDINEIE
-314 TGTLKLQNE
+314 TGTLKRQNE

-394 INEPDKCNLIII
+394 INEPNKCNLIII

-411 IGMKEETLSKMYHK
+411 IGMKEEILSKMYHK

-448 RLVELMHGTIN
+448 KLVELMHGTIN

-471 IMLPQEIY
+471 IMLPQEFY

-506 NIKVAQRALEALN
+506 NIKVAKRALEALN

-542 DIILMDIMMPGMDGT
+542 DIILMDIMMPGMSGT

-564 NISSFKTPV
+564 NISSFRTPV

>member
-1 MPLKAQSDNIKVHA
+1 
-15 KKENVMN
+15 MN

-79 NLNFLTIIMKKIELA
+79 NLNFLTIIMKKLELV

-126 INIILVIILPIDVS
+126 INIILVIILPMDVS

-148 SQIGYTTYHIIS
+148 SQIGYTIYHIIS
-160 TILISII
+160 IILISII

-215 SYIILIMYFT
+215 SYILLIMYFT

-277 ENPKCPFEMK
+277 ENPKCPVEMK

-471 IMLPQEIY
+471 IMLPQEFY
-479 YQDIITLPKL
+479 YQDSIILPKL

-506 NIKVAQRALEALN
+506 NIKVAKRALEALN

-542 DIILMDIMMPGMDGT
+542 DIILMDIMMPGMSGT
-557 QTLENLK
+557 QTLESLK

-580 LIGANQKYLNQG
+580 LMGANQKYLNQG

>member
-1 MPLKAQSDNIKVHA
+1 
-15 KKENVMN
+15 MN

-79 NLNFLTIIMKKIELA
+79 NLNFLTIIMKKIELV
-94 LNLLILSLFLQYNL
+94 LNLVILSLFLQYNL
-108 VLINKKVKT
+108 IIINKKVKT
-117 TKILKTIYL
+117 AKILKTIYL
-126 INIILVIILPIDVS
+126 INIILVIILPIDVNII
-140 VVNNTLKV
+140 NNTIKV

-215 SYIILIMYFT
+215 SYILLIMYFT

-243 ASEVRKAQESFL
+243 ASEVRKAQENFL

-277 ENPKCPFEMK
+277 ENPKCPVEMK

-300 LEMFNNVIDINETE
+300 LEMFNNVIDINEIE

-479 YQDIITLPKL
+479 YQDIITLPRL
-489 KDLTKSK
+489 KDLTRSK

-542 DIILMDIMMPGMDGT
+542 DIILMDIMMPGMSGT

-580 LIGANQKYLNQG
+580 LMGVNQKYLNQG

>member
-1 MPLKAQSDNIKVHA
+1 
-15 KKENVMN
+15 MN

-79 NLNFLTIIMKKIELA
+79 NLNFLTIILKKLELV

-126 INIILVIILPIDVS
+126 INIILVIILPMDVS

-148 SQIGYTTYHIIS
+148 SQIGYTIYHIIS

-192 ILSLFSILL
+192 TLSLFSILL
-201 QIKFPESNIYNYFM
+201 QIKFPESNIHNYFM
-215 SYIILIMYFT
+215 SYILLIMYFT

-243 ASEVRKAQESFL
+243 ASEVRKAQENFL

-277 ENPKCPFEMK
+277 ENPKCPVEMK

-471 IMLPQEIY
+471 IMLPQEFY

-506 NIKVAQRALEALN
+506 NIKVAKRALEALN

-542 DIILMDIMMPGMDGT
+542 DIILMDIMMPEMSGT

-564 NISSFKTPV
+564 NISTFKTPV

-580 LIGANQKYLNQG
+580 LMGANQKYLNQG

>member
-1 MPLKAQSDNIKVHA
+1 
-15 KKENVMN
+15 MN

-79 NLNFLTIIMKKIELA
+79 NLNFLTIILKKLELV

-148 SQIGYTTYHIIS
+148 SQIGYTIYHIIS

-201 QIKFPESNIYNYFM
+201 QIKFPESNIYNYFI
-215 SYIILIMYFT
+215 SYILLIMYFT

-243 ASEVRKAQESFL
+243 ASEVRKAQENFL

-277 ENPKCPFEMK
+277 ENPKCPVEMK

-300 LEMFNNVIDINETE
+300 LEMFNNVIDINEIE

-323 KYNVRESINEVI
+323 KYNIKESINEVI

-471 IMLPQEIY
+471 IMLPQEFY
-479 YQDIITLPKL
+479 YQDSITLPKL

-506 NIKVAQRALEALN
+506 NIKVAKRALETLN

-542 DIILMDIMMPGMDGT
+542 DIILMDIMMPGMSGT

-564 NISSFKTPV
+564 NISTFKTPV

-580 LIGANQKYLNQG
+580 LIGANQKYLSQG
-592 FSAYLAKP
+592 FSDYLAKP

>member
-1 MPLKAQSDNIKVHA
+1 
-15 KKENVMN
+15 MN

-79 NLNFLTIIMKKIELA
+79 NLNFLTIIMKKLELV

-126 INIILVIILPIDVS
+126 INIILVIILPIDVNII
-140 VVNNTLKV
+140 NNTLKV
-148 SQIGYTTYHIIS
+148 SQIGYTIYHIIS

-181 LKKSLPFLGLT
+181 LKKALPFLGLT

-201 QIKFPESNIYNYFM
+201 QIKFPESNIYNYFI
-215 SYIILIMYFT
+215 SYILLIMYFT

-243 ASEVRKAQESFL
+243 ASEVRKAQENFL

-277 ENPKCPFEMK
+277 ENPKCPVEMK

-300 LEMFNNVIDINETE
+300 LEMFNNVIDINEIE

-471 IMLPQEIY
+471 IMLPQEFY
-479 YQDIITLPKL
+479 YQDSIILPKL

-506 NIKVAQRALEALN
+506 NIKVAKRALEALN

-542 DIILMDIMMPGMDGT
+542 DIILMDIMMPGMSGT

-564 NISSFKTPV
+564 NISTFKTPV

-580 LIGANQKYLNQG
+580 LMGANQKYLSQG
-592 FSAYLAKP
+592 FSDYLAKP

>member
-1 MPLKAQSDNIKVHA
+1 
-15 KKENVMN
+15 MN

-79 NLNFLTIIMKKIELA
+79 NLNFLTIIMKKIELV
-94 LNLLILSLFLQYNL
+94 LNLLILSLFLQYSL
-108 VLINKKVKT
+108 VIINKKVKT

-126 INIILVIILPIDVS
+126 INIILVIILPIDVNII
-140 VVNNTLKV
+140 NNTIKV
-148 SQIGYTTYHIIS
+148 SQVGYNIYHIIS

-215 SYIILIMYFT
+215 SYILLIMYFT

-243 ASEVRKAQESFL
+243 ASEVRKAQENFL

-277 ENPKCPFEMK
+277 ENPKCPVEMK

-479 YQDIITLPKL
+479 YQDSITLPKL

-506 NIKVAQRALEALN
+506 NIKVAKRALEALN

-542 DIILMDIMMPGMDGT
+542 DIILMDIMMPGMSGT

-564 NISSFKTPV
+564 NISTFKTPV

-580 LIGANQKYLNQG
+580 LIGANQKYLSQG

>member
-1 MPLKAQSDNIKVHA
+1 
-15 KKENVMN
+15 MN

-60 INFISSVIAIFTII
+60 INFTSSVIAIFTII

-79 NLNFLTIIMKKIELA
+79 NLNFLTIIMKKLELV

-126 INIILVIILPIDVS
+126 INIILVIILPMDVS

-148 SQIGYTTYHIIS
+148 SQVGYTTYHIIS

-215 SYIILIMYFT
+215 SYILLIMYFT

-243 ASEVRKAQESFL
+243 ASEVRKAQENFL

-300 LEMFNNVIDINETE
+300 LEMFNNVIDINEIE

-479 YQDIITLPKL
+479 YQDSITLPKL

-506 NIKVAQRALEALN
+506 NIKVAKRALEALN

-542 DIILMDIMMPGMDGT
+542 DIILMDIMMPEMSGT

-580 LIGANQKYLNQG
+580 LIGANQKYLSQG